1 MARMAEQVGGQEPA
15 QGPLELAAVA
25 RMAEQVGGQ
34 EPALGPPARAAVE
47 AEAPPALHWNSLS
60 PEPSARR
67 TSER

>member
-1 MARMAEQVGGQEPA
+1 MARMAEQLGQEPA
-15 QGPLELAAVA
+15 PGPLELAAVA

-34 EPALGPPARAAVE
+34 EPALGPPVRAPVE
-47 AEAPPALHWNSLS
+47 AEAPPALHWNNLS